1 MRSLGAGSART
12 YRSLRIP
19 NGLPY
24 LFAALRIAVPAS
36 VVGAIVGEMVG
47 SDQGLGFLVVR
58 SKGTL
63 DTELLFVA
71 ICAAAALGIVMF
83 TIVVTI
89 ERLVIWWHP
98 SHRASGPRRRSARV
112 RSEVGGTERKGTLP

>member
-1 MRSLGAGSART
+1 
-12 YRSLRIP
+12 
-19 NGLPY
+19 
-24 LFAALRIAVPAS
+24 
-36 VVGAIVGEMVG
+36 MVG

-98 SHRASGPRRRSARV
+98 SHRRATSR
-112 RSEVGGTERKGTLP
+112 